1 MLMFSLQEVSDAY
14 VMFHSEH
21 PEGIAKDD
29 YVNSTKVKILRYRG
43 HRIYLLSAR
52 NMFSMKLCSG
62 SLMRTRVG
70 R

>member
-29 YVNSTKVKILRYRG
+29 YVNSTKVKILQYRG
-43 HRIYLLSAR
+43 REYIFYLPGI
-52 NMFSMKLCSG
+52 CSQ
-62 SLMRTRVG
+62 
-70 R
+70 